1 MGQHDALSGADA
13 HLSVQTGL
21 LTSLVHADT
30 DSAGSSAGCLCH
42 SLITETHYRALFDA
56 LDDGFCV
63 IEKVKGLA
71 GEPLD
76 FVYVEANLAFA
87 VQSGADPTQ
96 AVVGKTIRQL
106 FPNISEDWYT
116 TYDAALTF
124 GAPVRFERELVPGK
138 SWLEVCVSP
147 VVMHNMTRLAIIFK
161 DITHRVLAQ
170 HTLHEA
176 EAFNRSIVESSPD
189 CIKVLDL
196 QGNLLSMCNADKTL
210 GIKDVTPFLNKPWL
224 DFWHGDDRSAAQ
236 AALAIATGGGT
247 GGFVGFYPTMAG
259 EPHWWDVVIS
269 PIHDS
274 HQRLLRLLVVSRDV
288 TERKRDEEH
297 ARLRTE
303 QFETLFNDAPVGIY
317 LIDADFR
324 LCLVNPCARPVFGP
338 ISELIGRDVS
348 EVLHILWG
356 PAQAE
361 KTMCQIRHTMQ
372 TGQPIRTSEMIQKR
386 ADRQVTEFYEW
397 QINRISQPD
406 GRQGVACYFRDISER
421 VIAQRDVSESEVRF
435 RALFDHGP
443 IAMYCVDAAG
453 VLQEYNHNAQALWGR
468 EPRRGDPAERFC
480 GASRLYLPDGTH
492 VPHPQ
497 TPVADVLSGSILFA
511 KDVEVLIER
520 PDGSRITV
528 IANVVPLKNAH
539 GDITGAITCLYDI
552 TARSLMERQTLAH
565 AAALADMDRRKDE
578 FLAMLSH
585 ELRNP
590 LAPISNAVRLLRLQ
604 KNEDPVQVQ
613 ARVVIERQVGQL
625 NRLVDD
631 LLEVSRITTG
641 QVLLR
646 QENVAFNV
654 IVERAL
660 ESTHPL
666 TTQRLHTLNVLL
678 PAEPLWVYGDAARL
692 EQVVVNLLTNA
703 AKYTDEGGC
712 ITLNVALED
721 GNAVLRVQDNGIGI
735 APELLPRIFELFTQA
750 ERSLDR
756 SQGGL
761 GIGLCLVQRLV
772 GLHGGT
778 VAVHSVLGSGSEFM
792 VRLPVVVNWVPV
804 APDIPA
810 AAPSKTF
817 CRVLVVDDN
826 IDAAQTLADLLTM
839 TGHEA
844 RLAYDGPG
852 AVAAAVAWCPD
863 VVLLDIGLP
872 GLSGFEVAKR
882 IRREAAHSA
891 MVLVALTGYGQ
902 ASDRQ
907 HSLEA
912 GFDHH
917 LVKPADFDEVEK
929 ILAAVVANASTAL
942 AYSIV

>member
-1 MGQHDALSGADA
+1 MGLPNAPPGAAAYLPDRAGLPTRHFSTDAAGASNDLA
-13 HLSVQTGL
+13 RSSVT
-21 LTSLVHADT
+21 T
-30 DSAGSSAGCLCH
+30 D
-42 SLITETHYRALFDA
+42 THYRALFEA

-63 IEKVKGLA
+63 IEKVQAPA
-71 GEPLD
+71 GSPLD
-76 FVYVEANLAFA
+76 FTYVEANRAFVA
-87 VQSGADPTQ
+87 QSGVDP
-96 AVVGKTIRQL
+96 AHGVVGKTIRQL
-106 FPNISEDWYT
+106 FPDLTEDWYT
-116 TYDAALTF
+116 TYDQALIA
-124 GAPVRFERELVPGK
+124 GATVRFERELVPGK
-138 SWLEVCVSP
+138 HWLEVCASP
-147 VVMHNMTRLAIIFK
+147 VATHHVTRLAIIFK
-161 DITHRVLAQ
+161 DITQRMLAQ

-196 QGNLLSMCNADKTL
+196 QGNLLSMRNAQKTL
-210 GIKDVTPFLNKPWL
+210 GIEDVTPFLNKPWL
-224 DFWHGDDRSAAQ
+224 NFWHGDDRVAAQ
-236 AALAIATGGGT
+236 AALVAATAGDT
-247 GGFVGFYPTMAG
+247 GNFVGFYRTKQGDAR
-259 EPHWWDVVIS
+259 WWDVVIS
-269 PIHDS
+269 PIRDG
-274 HQRLLRLLVVSRDV
+274 HQRPLRVLAVSRDV
-288 TERKRDEEH
+288 TKRKRDEAH

-324 LCLVNPCARPVFGP
+324 LSLVNPCARPTFGS
-338 ISELIGRDVS
+338 ISELIGRDIA
-348 EVLHILWG
+348 EVLHILWS

-361 KTMCQIRHTMQ
+361 KTIRQIRHTLQ
-372 TGQPIRTSEMIQKR
+372 TGEPLLVTEMIEKR
-386 ADRQVTEFYEW
+386 ADRQVTECYEW
-397 QINRISQPD
+397 QINRIALPD
-406 GRQGVACYFRDISER
+406 GRQGVVCYFRDISER
-421 VIAQRDVSESEVRF
+421 VLAQRAVRESEARF

-480 GASRLYLPDGTH
+480 GAFRFYLPDGTH
-492 VPHPQ
+492 VPHPE
-497 TPVADVLSGSILFA
+497 TPVAHVLNGNIQLA

-520 PDGSRITV
+520 PDGSRIMV
-528 IANVVPLKNAH
+528 IANVVPLKNTR

-565 AAALADMDRRKDE
+565 AAALADMDQRKDE

-604 KNEDPVQVQ
+604 KNDDPVQVQ
-613 ARVVIERQVGQL
+613 ARTVIERQVAQL
-625 NRLVDD
+625 NHLVDD

-641 QVLLR
+641 QVQLR
-646 QENVAFNV
+646 QEHVALGG
-654 IVERAL
+654 IVERAV

-666 TTQRLHTLNVLL
+666 ITQRRHTLSVRL
-678 PAEPLWVYGDAARL
+678 PTEPLWVYGDAARL

-712 ITLNVALED
+712 ITLGMALEGGD
-721 GNAVLRVQDNGIGI
+721 AVLRVQDTGIGI

-772 GLHGGT
+772 ELHGGT
-778 VAVHSVLGSGSEFM
+778 VAVHSVLGSGSEFAI
-792 VRLPVVVNWVPV
+792 RLPVVANWAPVVPDAPVV
-804 APDIPA
+804 AQA
-810 AAPSKTF
+810 RTS

-826 IDAAQTLADLLTM
+826 IDAAQTLADLLTL

-844 RLAYDGPG
+844 RLAHDGLA

-872 GLSGFEVAKR
+872 GLNGFEVAKR
-882 IRREAAHSA
+882 IRREAAQPA

-907 HSLEA
+907 RAREA

-929 ILAAVVANASTAL
+929 ILAAVVAGA
-942 AYSIV
+942 